1 MPEGRQAKRHQCRR
15 SAVCG
20 KQQGRFLPLLRG
32 SIGLMPLCALF
43 ALCGTLRG
51 GDSAGGVRLP
61 GCCGGF
67 LVFFR
72 GLQFVEVRIAER
84 WPGRAAQ
91 GGAKVGIRGR
101 DGALTREGEATVCF
115 LHGCREVC
123 FLRR

>member
-1 MPEGRQAKRHQCRR
+1 MPEGRQAKRHQRRR

-20 KQQGRFLPLLRG
+20 KAPVCFLHCCRG
-32 SIGLMPLCALF
+32 SIGLMPLCASF
-43 ALCGTLRG
+43 ALCGILRG
-51 GDSAGGVRLP
+51 GDSGGKAFDYC
-61 GCCGGF
+61 GSCGGF
-67 LVFFR
+67 QVFFR
-72 GLQFVEVRIAER
+72 GLQFLEVGIAGR

-123 FLRR
+123 F